1 LKKKRIRKDFF
12 MSKMNKTV
20 KATFRFM
27 CIAVMVLAFLYM
39 LNTCFFSSSSSTKV
53 DMSEVDLIQ
62 LDALEDN
69 IEEGQPIAIIT
80 TSLGEIRAVLY
91 PDEAPNTVANFISL
105 AESGY
110 YDGTY
115 IFRVQPDVYF
125 AGGGKEQNGDLA
137 QDFQEENETVKSE
150 ISEDL
155 WPFRGAFMSISSK
168 SGCSGSRFIVI
179 NSVEFTD
186 EFKEELISIYD
197 DDENPDTRL
206 ADAFIQYGGAPNVS
220 QEWTIFAQTYQGFD
234 VIDKICGQDVND
246 ADNEDYQPTSDII
259 IEKVEISTYSKDDST
274 VGTSN

>member
-1 LKKKRIRKDFF
+1 
-12 MSKMNKTV
+12 
-20 KATFRFM
+20 
-27 CIAVMVLAFLYM
+27 
-39 LNTCFFSSSSSTKV
+39 
-53 DMSEVDLIQ
+53 
-62 LDALEDN
+62 
-69 IEEGQPIAIIT
+69 
-80 TSLGEIRAVLY
+80 
-91 PDEAPNTVANFISL
+91 
-105 AESGY
+105 
-110 YDGTY
+110 
-115 IFRVQPDVYF
+115 
-125 AGGGKEQNGDLA
+125 
-137 QDFQEENETVKSE
+137 
-150 ISEDL
+150 
-155 WPFRGAFMSISSK
+155 MSISSK